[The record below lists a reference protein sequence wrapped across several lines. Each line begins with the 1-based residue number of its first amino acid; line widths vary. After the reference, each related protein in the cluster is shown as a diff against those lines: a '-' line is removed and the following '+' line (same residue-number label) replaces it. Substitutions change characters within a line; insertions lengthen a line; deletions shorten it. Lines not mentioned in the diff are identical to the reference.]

1 MAHRT
6 IRRLTNVSFF
16 QSLLGDSSYIVIYM
30 RALGYR
36 MPGHRQTGSNFG
48 ASIDHE
54 SPFLT
59 SIGSGTQISDDV
71 SFLNAEY
78 SSTSFRLTPTAVGKE
93 SFFGNSIAF
102 PAGARTGEDCLI
114 ATKAMVPIDGP
125 VRTGVGLL
133 GSPSFEIPRTVE
145 RDRRFDDLKSGAEF
159 ERRLR
164 AKNKHNIGT
173 MALFLLVRWLPF
185 VAATVYFMSAWEVS
199 GTDDGVATAAFTI
212 VAVLAGWTL
221 FFLVERAT
229 TGFRPQRP
237 QTCSI
242 YDRDFWRHERYW
254 KLMAPFITA
263 FDGTPAKGLV
273 WRLLGVQVGK
283 RLYDD
288 GCNITER
295 TLVTIGDDCTLNAGS
310 VIQCHSMEDG
320 TFKSDHTVV
329 GDQVTLGVGAFIHYG
344 VTLGDQ
350 TVVEPDSFV
359 MKGERTPKGARWGG
373 NPAADLSNMTGQIQI
388 QVIPEPEPIA
398 A

>member
-1 MAHRT
+1 MMHRT
-6 IRRLTNVSFF
+6 IRRLTNAKFY
-16 QSLLGDSSYIVIYM
+16 QSLLGDSSYIVFYL

-48 ASIDHE
+48 AAIEHE

-78 SSTSFRLTPTAVGKE
+78 SSTSFRLTPTAVGKD

-102 PAGARTGEDCLI
+102 PAGARVGEDCLV
-114 ATKAMVPIDGP
+114 ATKAMVPLDGA
-125 VRTGVGLL
+125 VHTGVGLL

-145 RDRRFDDLKSGAEF
+145 RDRGFDDLKSGAEF

-173 MALFLLVRWLPF
+173 MVLFLLVQWVPF
-185 VAATVYFMSAWEVS
+185 LAVTAYLMSAWEVS
-199 GTDDGVATAAFTI
+199 GDDAGVATAAFTI
-212 VAVLAGWTL
+212 VAVLAGWAF
-221 FFLVERAT
+221 FFLVERAA
-229 TGFRPQRP
+229 TGFRSLRP
-237 QTCSI
+237 RTCSI
-242 YDRDFWRHERYW
+242 YDPYFWWHERYW

-273 WRLLGVQVGK
+273 WRLLGVRVGK

-295 TLVTIGDDCTLNAGS
+295 SLVTIGDDCTLNDGS

-329 GDQVTLGVGAFIHYG
+329 GHHVTLGVGAFIHYG
-344 VTLGDQ
+344 VTLGDR

-359 MKGERTPKGARWGG
+359 MKGERTPNGARWGG
-373 NPAADLSNMTGQIQI
+373 NPAADLSNVTGRRE
-388 QVIPEPEPIA
+388 VTPEPELIA